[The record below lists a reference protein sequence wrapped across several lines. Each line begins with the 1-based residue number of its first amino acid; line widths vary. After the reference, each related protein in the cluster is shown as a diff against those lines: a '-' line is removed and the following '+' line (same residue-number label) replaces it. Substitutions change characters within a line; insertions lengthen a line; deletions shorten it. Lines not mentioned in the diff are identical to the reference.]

1 MKVSNTAKRLNYLM
15 NTRGLRQVDILD
27 MCKSL
32 SDKTGVRITKSAL
45 SQYLSGKVIPGQDKL
60 SLLAQAL
67 DVDESWLMGHDVPMN
82 TKQSNAEV
90 TDVKLYNLP
99 VFENAGA
106 GFGKSPQSAPVDYVA
121 LPISSESEAREML
134 CIRVLGDSMLPKIE
148 SGDLVVVRRQTS
160 VDSGDLAVVI
170 VDGDEGYIKK
180 VEYNIPPEPDFIRL
194 VSYNPYYPP
203 IVFEGADVQRVSV
216 VGKVKKILRDV

>member
-1 MKVSNTAKRLNYLM
+1 MSEKNLLSANRMKSSRQNKGLTLEAVAQYMGVHKSTVSRWEKGEIER
-15 NTRGLRQVDILD
+15 V
-27 MCKSL
+27 SL
-32 SDKTGVRITKSAL
+32 SSMQSLAL
-45 SQYLSGKVIPGQDKL
+45 LYNVNP
-60 SLLAQAL
+60 A
-67 DVDESWLMGHDVPMN
+67 WLMGADAPMEPPA
-82 TKQSNAEV
+82 KRSNAEI
-90 TDVKLYNLP
+90 TKLKLYEIP

-121 LPISSESEAREML
+121 LPISSETEAKETL

-180 VEYNIPPEPDFIRL
+180 VEYNTPPEPDFIRL
-194 VSYNPYYPP
+194 ISYNPYYPP
-203 IVFEGADVQRVSV
+203 IVFNGSDVQRVSV
-216 VGKVKKILRDV
+216 VGKVKRILRDV